1 MMLDTFGLFKC
12 ANKLLI
18 FSCLIVAGNR
28 CLSYKE
34 TPSYMSPLE
43 PGSLIQAISP
53 LYLPP
58 AEAPNPVLTDS
69 DVTEPPLPS
78 VETALVPGPA
88 GGSTVASPPPNRQAK
103 IAASFIFSTLALLVA
118 TLFLL

>member
-1 MMLDTFGLFKC
+1 
-12 ANKLLI
+12 
-18 FSCLIVAGNR
+18 
-28 CLSYKE
+28 
-34 TPSYMSPLE
+34 MSPLE

-58 AEAPNPVLTDS
+58 AEAPNPVLTES

-78 VETALVPGPA
+78 AETDLAPGPA
-88 GGSTVASPPPNRQAK
+88 GGSTVASPPPNGQAK